1 MRRTPVPTLVI
12 RNYPPVHGL
21 LVPKTMQQVRNNLA
35 HLWKVNVQG
44 VWRSVFRETRFE
56 DLSQVFGYGHE
67 VGHVDIERGK
77 RSHCCVE
84 VIAQTH
90 VYVADL
96 ALGHLNVAP

>member
-1 MRRTPVPTLVI
+1 MGPTPVPTLVF

-21 LVPKTMQQVRNNLA
+21 LVPKTMQQVCDDLA

-44 VWRSVFRETRFE
+44 VWGSVFGETRFE
-56 DLSQVFGYGHE
+56 DVSQVFGYGHE

-90 VYVADL
+90 VHVANL
-96 ALGHLNVAP
+96 GLGHLKVAP